1 MSSTRSYARP
11 ALPDGGRRLAAF
23 LAALA
28 FFLSTVEYMLPR
40 PVPFMRLG
48 LANLPLL
55 LAVDLLPFGSYI
67 ALALVKVVGMSVLT
81 GSLFSYVALFS
92 LAGTLASALVMRGLR
107 ALAGPRSLS
116 YVGLCVAGA
125 VSSNLAQVAL
135 ARVFVFGDSA
145 RFMAPAFV
153 GLGLASG
160 LALGAFTQAFASKSA
175 WLAGIL
181 SSPSAA
187 GASAGGA
194 E

>member
-1 MSSTRSYARP
+1 MSSTRPYDRP
-11 ALPDGGRRLAAF
+11 AFADGGRRLAAF

-40 PVPFMRLG
+40 PAPFMRLG

-92 LAGTLASALVMRGLR
+92 LAGTLASALAMRGLR
-107 ALAGPRSLS
+107 AMAGPRSLS

-153 GLGLASG
+153 GLGLVSG

-181 SSPSAA
+181 ASPRAA
-187 GASAGGA
+187 AIPPGGS